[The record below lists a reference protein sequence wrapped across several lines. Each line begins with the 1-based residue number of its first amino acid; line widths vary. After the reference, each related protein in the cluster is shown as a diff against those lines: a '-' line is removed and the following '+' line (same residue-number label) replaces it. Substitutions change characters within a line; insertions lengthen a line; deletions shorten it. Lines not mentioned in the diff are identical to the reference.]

1 MAGVRGHAAGCH
13 GKRLSIIGIEPHV
26 EPHIDPHSFLMSILY
41 SQAIAPP

>member
-1 MAGVRGHAAGCH
+1 MAGVRGPAAGCH
-13 GKRLSIIGIEPHV
+13 GKRLSIIGI